1 MYDRESGSLTHKAS
15 SNPLEILLAPPG
27 THKED
32 YGEGQR
38 WGESLP
44 PQPDPQHHYV
54 LSSKLLQT
62 LPPVVSLPHNHK
74 AFS

>member
-1 MYDRESGSLTHKAS
+1 MPAEICNQVLNVRHVYDRESGSLTHKAS

-38 WGESLP
+38 WGESLS
-44 PQPDPQHHYV
+44 PQPDPNITMIYL
-54 LSSKLLQT
+54 LSY
-62 LPPVVSLPHNHK
+62 
-74 AFS
+74 